1 MIANKCGRIRPYA
14 TGIAILVALMMNT
27 AMLQADQ
34 PGQVC
39 LGTAGM
45 PWAED
50 MRLEQQVIEVERATR
65 AAYAELPFAELR
77 VVAAQRV
84 LGSEPEVL
92 FHFVRDETRW
102 LPYAGVLRGADGV
115 MLDRMGSSL
124 DRALLLATL
133 LEEAGHEARL
143 ASAALDAAG
152 LEALHAAWAQLPVA
166 TRPEAEFDDVEERAA
181 IIAVAQRHGLDP
193 TELDDLYREQQ
204 TASDQT
210 RERLLAQVQRQH
222 AALQAV
228 LGESELN
235 ETELNET
242 EPNETELG
250 ASLPGDSVT
259 NHWWVEWRSSGGWRA
274 LDPALPEH
282 EPGDRLAAVGD
293 DVEHYYPE
301 ALPEEVYHRLNIQ
314 VVAEQFD
321 NGRLQEHIALEHQ
334 VATADLLGRQLQ
346 LELYPLG
353 LPSLQSL
360 LEEGDALATLPARL
374 LEQQQW
380 MPYLRIGDSL
390 VRQQIIHADGS
401 VEDPGAQSAAGRAV
415 GEAAAL
421 LGGISV
427 GGGLAQQQAPSPELT
442 AVFLRFSVEAPG
454 RDTDLFE
461 RPMMDLLGPAQRA
474 AGDRSFAIDT
484 ALREQRAAALLGT
497 LELLGQTTWLPPSQQ
512 TAWHYEALLDN
523 RQASLG
529 VAYAASYGDFSFMSD
544 SLEARSLRREELDQ
558 LAGLRLAFSPYLER
572 VALTRLNLLGYVS
585 LVDYRAGVLER
596 REGFDILDNRVDVP
610 SGASPSAASLASIRL
625 AQGILDTLL
634 EAELLSTEVAPL
646 SNTATAY
653 DQALAQQSAWQMV
666 DGAAALDTLDWQ
678 PPPDLLAHFDHTLAE
693 GKILVMPV
701 ALIGEAVPTWW
712 QLDPATGDVLGYG
725 PDRRGQA
732 VEALLTLIS
741 AGDNAMGAV
750 EMVLSIWNCL
760 LTSEDPHCCARTAA
774 ANEAISKMAGKGLAA
789 AAHAQRV
796 NLIIGRS
803 IVHGST
809 FRSLNAV
816 AVSKVAGKAGEVIA
830 GAATSAVGCS

>member
-1 MIANKCGRIRPYA
+1 MMTANKRGRTMTYA
-14 TGIAILVALMMNT
+14 TTIAIIVALMTNSAT
-27 AMLQADQ
+27 LQADQ
-34 PGQVC
+34 SGQVC
-39 LGTAGM
+39 LGTAGV
-45 PWAED
+45 PWAEE

-77 VVAAQRV
+77 VVDAQRA

-143 ASAALDAAG
+143 ASTALDTAE
-152 LEALHAAWAQLPVA
+152 LEALHAAWAHLPVA
-166 TRPEAEFDDVEERAA
+166 TRPEVEFGDAEEQAA

-193 TELDDLYREQQ
+193 AELDELYREQQ

-228 LGESELN
+228 L
-235 ETELNET
+235 
-242 EPNETELG
+242 NETELG

-259 NHWWVEWRSSGGWRA
+259 SHWWVEWRSSEGWRV
-274 LDPALPEH
+274 LDPALPEY
-282 EPGDRLAAVGD
+282 EPGDRLVAMGD

-301 ALPEEVYHRLNIQ
+301 ALPEEVYHQLRIQ

-321 NGRLQEHIALEHQ
+321 NGQLKEHIALEHQ
-334 VATADLLGRQLQ
+334 VAAADLLGRQLQ

-360 LEEGDALATLPARL
+360 LDEHEALAALPTRL
-374 LEQQQW
+374 LEQRQW
-380 MPYLRIGDSL
+380 MPYLHIGDSL

-401 VEDPGAQSAAGRAV
+401 VEDPNEQTATGRAFSDAASV
-415 GEAAAL
+415 LGSISIGGQRDTQEAP
-421 LGGISV
+421 G
-427 GGGLAQQQAPSPELT
+427 PELT

-474 AGDRSFAIDT
+474 AGAPSFAIDP
-484 ALREQRAAALLGT
+484 ARREQRAAALLGT
-497 LELLGQTTWLPPSQQ
+497 FELLGQTTWLPPSQQ

-529 VAYAASYGDFSFMSD
+529 VAYAASHGDFSFMSD
-544 SLEARSLRREELDQ
+544 SLEARSLRREELDH

-572 VALTRLNLLGYVS
+572 VALTRLNLLGYVG
-585 LVDYRAGVLER
+585 LIDYREGVLER
-596 REGFDILDNRVDVP
+596 REGFDILDNRVEVP
-610 SGASPSAASLASIRL
+610 SGASPSAQSLASIRL

-634 EAELLSTEVAPL
+634 EAELLSSEVAPL
-646 SNTATAY
+646 SNAATAY
-653 DQALAQQSAWQMV
+653 DQALAQQSAWQV
-666 DGAAALDTLDWQ
+666 IDGAAALDTLDWQ
-678 PPPDLLAHFDHTLAE
+678 PTPDLLAHFDHTLAE
-693 GKILVMPV
+693 GKTLVMPV
-701 ALIGEAVPTWW
+701 ALVGEAVPTWW
-712 QLDPATGDVLGYG
+712 QLNSATGDVLGYG

-741 AGDNAMGAV
+741 ATDSAVGAV
-750 EMVLSIWNCL
+750 RVVQRIWGCLFKGDDPLCCVRREATRYAIGKMVSSGL
-760 LTSEDPHCCARTAA
+760 
-774 ANEAISKMAGKGLAA
+774 GKLAQT
-789 AAHAQRV
+789 QRV
-796 NLIIGRS
+796 NLVIGRD

-809 FRSLNAV
+809 FRRLNEA
-816 AVSKVAGKAGEVIA
+816 AIGAAAGRTGQAIGKA
-830 GAATSAVGCS
+830 ATKSVGCS